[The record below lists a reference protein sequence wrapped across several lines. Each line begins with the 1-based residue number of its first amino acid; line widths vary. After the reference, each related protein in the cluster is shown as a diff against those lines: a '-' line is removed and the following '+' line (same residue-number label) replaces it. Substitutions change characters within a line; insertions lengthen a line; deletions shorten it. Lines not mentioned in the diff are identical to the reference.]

1 MIPEFAEEDPS
12 QATEATTLSQYYNTE
27 LARRFVEPAM
37 KVLPDGTNLHEFD
50 LYDYNASL
58 LADATALGF
67 TNTTDPCFIAA
78 PESAATN
85 PGCGVDGANIASY
98 VYWNDVHPTARV
110 QALWAAGFEQAV
122 PEPSTWAMLLT
133 GFAGLAFAARRRAR
147 TAS

>member
-1 MIPEFAEEDPS
+1 MSALDES
-12 QATEATTLSQYYNTE
+12 
-27 LARRFVEPAM
+27 
-37 KVLPDGTNLHEFD
+37 LPDGTNLHEFD

-98 VYWNDVHPTARV
+98 VYWNDIHPTARV
-110 QALWAAGFEQAV
+110 QALWAAGFESGGSRAV
-122 PEPSTWAMLLT
+122 DLGDVADRLRRPRLRRPSQSADRKLIRD
-133 GFAGLAFAARRRAR
+133 FHAGLARD
-147 TAS
+147 S